1 MVDFNLDFNLD
12 LDNVIPSFE
21 ENVSNIVLGMLRN
34 IHGYAGDK
42 SNIVYLGISFIG
54 EETSIKAFF
63 NVNGEIF
70 DPISLK
76 DAKVPGVK
84 FTTSVERRQKLFSLL
99 EDDLQN
105 SLLPLFDRE
114 EKELPEELWAY
125 FDINNNSESVSLIY
139 GTDMLP
145 MSLDDA
151 LNNWS
156 MESDDMLFGAIAN

>member
-1 MVDFNLDFNLD
+1 MVDFNLDFILD
-12 LDNVIPSFE
+12 LDKAIPSFE

-34 IHGYAGDK
+34 IHGYTGDK

-76 DAKVPGVK
+76 DAKAPGVK
-84 FTTSVERRQKLFSLL
+84 FTTSVELRQKLFSLL
-99 EDDLQN
+99 EYDVENNLR
-105 SLLPLFDRE
+105 PLFEKE

-139 GTDMLP
+139 GNDLSP

-156 MESDDMLFGAIAN
+156 MESDDMFFGAIAN